1 MALTFEEE
9 KIVKELKQNLNELL
23 GASLTGLFLFGSK
36 ARGDDDSRSDID
48 IAIIVRGLTREL
60 KNDILTKVAEIE
72 FQYLICLSTI
82 VLSEEEFARL
92 KKRERRL
99 ALDIEKE
106 GVPI

>member
-1 MALTFEEE
+1 MALAFEEE
-9 KIVKELKQNLNELL
+9 KVVKELKQNLNELL
-23 GASLTGLFLFGSK
+23 GDSLTGLFLFGSK
-36 ARGDDDSRSDID
+36 ARGDDDSKSDID
-48 IAIIVRGLTREL
+48 IAIIVRGLNREL

-82 VLSEEEFARL
+82 VLSEEKFAYL